1 MIPPRKGSISSM
13 MLDSPNL
20 GPSNTGAPLAN
31 EKSAVS
37 SSVGSLNILGSESE
51 SSDSDEDASMG
62 GYDVDDAV
70 FTTPQVHK
78 LQNPNTA
85 ATPFTTQT
93 TASPIAAGNTGWGTG
108 SNFSPAAASLMKNI
122 RRSRL
127 RKGGKRNRKGSSS
140 ASNSGYSSHAS
151 PRNTSPPPLRSI
163 ESSTNS
169 GPFSWSKASQN
180 RRESLAMGT
189 DGLHLSSGNDSGDEA
204 TAPST
209 PGVVRRV
216 VTRRGNLLPKTKGF
230 ARIRAAL
237 AEEATPQDA
246 DVRREAETIRQV
258 RERDNS
264 VSEFDLERPQT
275 ATEASSP
282 NLLPAV
288 PESAQEN
295 FDQELDNEPTLDNP
309 NKGLGMLN
317 FSAQASRNSGGMN
330 YWNRFDPSSMR
341 TPPPPSFPGHS
352 SSAMSDVNMDS
363 PLPSEN
369 RSSFP
374 VNRRFRAASNASDA
388 ESINTNAA
396 APNFPAAT
404 SDDVHLKNFKRR
416 REDDS
421 DIASIKRRAVS
432 PGMSSQN
439 SPVLTHSP
447 SQRDSINGWGAPP
460 ERKRD
465 GQALSGDAMRLSM
478 QNTPDLQP
486 VRSGSNGSNISMAS
500 GSTVPGGKKL
510 GMQGMVDTNDGLMK
524 MSIE

>member
-1 MIPPRKGSISSM
+1 M
-13 MLDSPNL
+13 
-20 GPSNTGAPLAN
+20 
-31 EKSAVS
+31 
-37 SSVGSLNILGSESE
+37 LGSESE
-51 SSDSDEDASMG
+51 SDSDGDASMG
-62 GYDVDDAV
+62 GYDGDDAM

-78 LQNPNTA
+78 LQNPNTT
-85 ATPFTTQT
+85 ATPFAAQIAASPT
-93 TASPIAAGNTGWGTG
+93 TANHGGWGAG
-108 SNFSPAAASLMKNI
+108 GNFSPAAASLMKNI
-122 RRSRL
+122 RRTRL
-127 RKGGKRNRKGSSS
+127 QKNGKRNRKGSSS
-140 ASNSGYSSHAS
+140 ASNSNSGYSSHAS

-163 ESSTNS
+163 ESSTTA
-169 GPFSWSKASQN
+169 GPLPWSKAARS

-189 DGLHLSSGNDSGDEA
+189 DGLNLSSGNDSGDEA

-237 AEEATPQDA
+237 AEEATPQDT

-264 VSEFDLERPQT
+264 VSDFDLERSQT
-275 ATEASSP
+275 ATAGSSP

-295 FDQELDNEPTLDNP
+295 FEQELDNEPSLNNQ
-309 NKGLGMLN
+309 NKGQGLLN
-317 FSAQASRNSGGMN
+317 FSAQASRNSGGMD

-341 TPPPPSFPGHS
+341 TPPPPSFPRHS

-363 PLPSEN
+363 PAPSEN
-369 RSSFP
+369 KNTFP
-374 VNRRFRAASNASDA
+374 INRRFRAASTASEA
-388 ESINTNAA
+388 ESVTTNNPSVPAA
-396 APNFPAAT
+396 A
-404 SDDVHLKNFKRR
+404 SDDVHLNKFKRR
-416 REDDS
+416 REDDF
-421 DIASIKRRAVS
+421 DIATIKRRAVS

-439 SPVLTHSP
+439 SPVLTQSP

-465 GQALSGDAMRLSM
+465 GQAITGDALRLNM
-478 QNTPDLQP
+478 QNMPDLQP

-500 GSTVPGGKKL
+500 GSTMQTAPGGKKL
-510 GMQGMVDTNDGLMK
+510 GLQGMVDTNDGLMK